1 MSHPLILALFEVPE
15 AAVDAARAMRA
26 LGIPADRLSV
36 VARTHRDQGDLAL
49 RAGGTPG
56 AEIEDSRR
64 AGWLGEL
71 GAQLVALVA
80 LVLPGIG
87 TIVSAGPLAAEAGEA
102 AGHLAGGLGR
112 VLARAGVEEVLVDRW
127 HARVKAG
134 AVLLGVHTSDAEVH
148 QVQQTL
154 TAHGASELTF
164 ARWDAE

>member
-1 MSHPLILALFEVPE
+1 
-15 AAVDAARAMRA
+15 MRA

-36 VARTHRDQGDLAL
+36 VARTHRDQGDIAL

-56 AEIEDSRR
+56 ADIEDSRR
-64 AGWLGEL
+64 AGWVGEL

-102 AGHLAGGLGR
+102 AGHLAGGLDR
-112 VLARAGVEEVLVDRW
+112 VLARAGMEDRLVDRW
-127 HARVKAG
+127 QARIRAG
-134 AVLLGVHTSDAEVH
+134 AVLLGVHTNDAEVH
-148 QVQQTL
+148 LVQQTL
-154 TAHGASELTF
+154 IAQGSSELTL